1 MSDKKKMNIVV
12 CVKQVPASSEVQID
26 PVTGVL
32 IRDGNNTKMNP
43 YDLYGLEIA
52 LRIKEQND
60 AVVKT
65 ISMGPPPA
73 KAVLEESLW
82 MGCDQSL
89 LISDRKFGGADVVAT
104 AYTISQGI
112 RKLGDFD
119 LIICGKQT
127 TDGDTAQVGAEMA
140 EYLGIPHVAYVDHV
154 VEVKEH
160 SIVVVATM
168 DKTIETVEIKYPCL
182 ITVDKTGVTPRLPSY
197 KRGRELKNQEIP
209 VITFA
214 DVIDQ
219 DETHYGL
226 KGSPTQVER
235 MFPPKR
241 NTDKVLLE
249 GSTDQQI
256 SQLAEILKEMKYI

>member
-1 MSDKKKMNIVV
+1 MNIVV
-12 CVKQVPASSEVQID
+12 CIKQVPASSDVKID

-43 YDLYGLEIA
+43 YDLYGLETA
-52 LRIKEQND
+52 LRIKELNG
-60 AVVKT
+60 AIVKT

-82 MGCDQSL
+82 MGCDEGL

-112 RKLGDFD
+112 RKLGDAD

-140 EYLGIPHVAYVDHV
+140 EYLQIPHIAYVEKV
-154 VEVKEH
+154 LEVKEH
-160 SIVVVATM
+160 SIVVRASM
-168 DKTIETVEIKYPCL
+168 DKTIETFEVQLPCL
-182 ITVDKTGVTPRLPSY
+182 ITVDKGHVTPRLPSY
-197 KRGRELKNQEIP
+197 KRGKDLKNKEIP
-209 VITFA
+209 VITFN

-235 MFPPKR
+235 MFPPER
-241 NTDKVLLE
+241 NTDKVVLT
-249 GSTDQQI
+249 GSLSEQVDKLT
-256 SQLAEILKEMKYI
+256 EILKNKKYI

>member
-1 MSDKKKMNIVV
+1 MNIVV
-12 CVKQVPASSEVQID
+12 CIKQVPASSDVKID
-26 PVTGVL
+26 PLTGVL

-43 YDLYGLEIA
+43 YDLYGIETA
-52 LRIKEQND
+52 LRIKEQNG

-82 MGCDQSL
+82 MGCDEGL

-112 RKLGDFD
+112 RKLGDAD

-127 TDGDTAQVGAEMA
+127 TDGDTAQVGAEIA
-140 EYLGIPHVAYVDHV
+140 EYLQIPHIAYVEKIL
-154 VEVKEH
+154 EVKKD
-160 SIVVVATM
+160 SITVCASM
-168 DKTIETVEIKYPCL
+168 DKTIETFEVKLPCL
-182 ITVDKTGVTPRLPSY
+182 ITIDKGHITPRLPSY
-197 KRGRELKNQEIP
+197 KRGKELKNQDIP

-219 DETHYGL
+219 DENHYGL
-226 KGSPTQVER
+226 KGSPTQVEK
-235 MFPPKR
+235 MFPPEK
-241 NTDKVLLE
+241 NTDKVVLQGAITE
-249 GSTDQQI
+249 QI
-256 SQLAEILKEMKYI
+256 SQLTDILKNKKFI